1 MTAKRKKDKV
11 VIRISKKVRERL
23 RRLGIVGE
31 SYDTVIKRIIYYI
44 EFHPEYWN
52 RND

>member
-1 MTAKRKKDKV
+1 MTCVKKNKV
-11 VIRISKKVRERL
+11 VIKISKDTREKL

-31 SYDTVIKRIIYYI
+31 SYDIVITRVISYI

>member
-1 MTAKRKKDKV
+1 MTCVKKSKV
-11 VIRISKKVRERL
+11 VIKISKDTREKL
-23 RRLGIVGE
+23 RQLGIVGE
-31 SYDTVIKRIIYYI
+31 SYDTVIMRVISYI

>member
-1 MTAKRKKDKV
+1 MTKQKKDKV
-11 VIRISKKVRERL
+11 TIRIKKKVRERL

-31 SYDTVIKRIIYYI
+31 SYDQVISRIIDYI

>member
-1 MTAKRKKDKV
+1 MACVKKTKV
-11 VIRISKKVRERL
+11 VIKISKVTREKL

-31 SYDTVIKRIIYYI
+31 SYDTVILRIISYI

>member
-1 MTAKRKKDKV
+1 M
-11 VIRISKKVRERL
+11 KKVKISIRKITRERL
-23 RRLGIVGE
+23 RKLGIVGE
-31 SYDTVIKRIIYYI
+31 SYDQVLSRVIDYM